1 LAFLAKAQRTRKG
14 AKGDVLNRTS
24 PFAPL
29 RVLCA
34 FARNT
39 VLLGLSL
46 TACGEAPR
54 DEPGAAPAGEVLLDP
69 SAPVDPFEFEPSG
82 RSLSGVFVEESPRA
96 AKWTFTADGEYTRD
110 REAGSYTIDAEGRLV
125 LFVEQVG
132 DRQYTT
138 AERVIYGLDGDPAAG
153 AITVSAPDGRTVRL
167 VRTGAAPAPR

>member
-1 LAFLAKAQRTRKG
+1 MVLAVLAG
-14 AKGDVLNRTS
+14 CGD
-24 PFAPL
+24 
-29 RVLCA
+29 
-34 FARNT
+34 
-39 VLLGLSL
+39 
-46 TACGEAPR
+46 APR
-54 DEPGAAPAGEVLLDP
+54 DEQGAAPGGEVLLEP

-96 AKWTFTADGEYTRD
+96 ATWSFTADGEYTRG